1 LKNGGR
7 QLEEELSEEPTCGKG
22 LAANAAL
29 PAKLRDVMVSV
40 ARVLEAHT
48 KALKLDDD
56 DARREYDAYVSLV
69 ERHRRI
75 GAQLHALSEEMVS
88 YRDLPMGRHDPEA
101 MSNTEAA
108 DVFERLV
115 IVEQELLSL
124 LERRLQD
131 HRPLL
136 SQMRSAAEA

>member
-1 LKNGGR
+1 
-7 QLEEELSEEPTCGKG
+7 LSEEATCGKG

-29 PAKLRDVMVSV
+29 PAKLGDVMHSV
-40 ARVLEAHT
+40 ARVLESHT
-48 KALKLDDD
+48 KALDLEDDS
-56 DARREYDAYVSLV
+56 ARQEYNAYVRLV
-69 ERHRRI
+69 EQHRRM
-75 GAQLHALSEEMVS
+75 AAELHALGQEMVS